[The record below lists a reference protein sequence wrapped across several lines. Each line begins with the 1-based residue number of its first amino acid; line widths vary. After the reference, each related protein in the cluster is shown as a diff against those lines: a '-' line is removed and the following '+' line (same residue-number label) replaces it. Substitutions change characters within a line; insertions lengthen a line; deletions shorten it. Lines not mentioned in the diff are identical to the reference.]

1 MTSRPKSC
9 WSAFVS
15 LATET
20 VPNSY
25 HSSTRNP
32 HELPGCRLSGF
43 AAGRPLHYIEIAAR
57 AIEQG
62 LIAPTGKTPEA
73 SMGSL
78 LYVDTKKENSRFT
91 RAQKGC
97 FSLSQRR
104 QVDDISQRVAAIND
118 RTRKELRRLL
128 HSMPADQFE
137 VLVGGLLL
145 ALGFEED
152 SVVVTPYGGDG
163 GVDVRGVLHA
173 GGITRI
179 EAAVQV
185 KRWKN
190 NVQAPVVRNLRG
202 SLTSQQQGII
212 ITTSGFS
219 KGAIDEAHAVGKTPI
234 SLVDGDLLLD
244 LLVEHEIGVT
254 KAQHTVHGLDEEWWG
269 ELLNPEPAPAPEPK
283 PAPPP
288 RSAVTYPLTIA
299 ASNKPGVMALLL
311 NGQGHVEYDGKTYV
325 SPSTVGKLVTGWTSC
340 NGWRYWRYQHPETG
354 EWRLIDELR
363 GK

>member
-1 MTSRPKSC
+1 MNFLD
-9 WSAFVS
+9 AAYQV
-15 LATET
+15 LQQ
-20 VPNSY
+20 
-25 HSSTRNP
+25 
-32 HELPGCRLSGF
+32 
-43 AAGRPLHYIEIAAR
+43 AGRPLHYIEIAAR

-97 FSLSQRR
+97 FALSQRR
-104 QVDDISQRVAAIND
+104 QVDDISQRVAAINE

-128 HSMPADQFE
+128 HAMPANQFE
-137 VLVGGLLL
+137 FLVSGLLL

-179 EAAVQV
+179 DAAVQV
-185 KRWKN
+185 KRWKR
-190 NVQAPVVRNLRG
+190 NVQTPVVRNLRG

-219 KGAIDEAHAVGKTPI
+219 KGAIEEANAIGKTPI
-234 SLVDGDLLLD
+234 SLVDGDRLLD
-244 LLVEHEIGVT
+244 LLIEHDIGIT

-269 ELLNPEPAPAPEPK
+269 ELLQPEPAPAPEPL
-283 PAPPP
+283 PSLPPQP
-288 RSAVTYPLTIA
+288 AVTYPLTIT
-299 ASNKPGVMALLL
+299 ASNKPNVTAILL
-311 NGQGHVEYDGKTYV
+311 NEQGHVEYDGKTYH
-325 SPSTVGKLVTGWTSC
+325 SPSTAGKVATGWKSC
-340 NGWRYWRYQHPETG
+340 NGWLYWRYQDASNG
-354 EWRLIDELR
+354 EWQPIKALR
-363 GK
+363 RSKETEPLHGK